1 MDDQSTV
8 RAADAARGYYETAD
22 VDGFYASVWGGE
34 DIHTGIYAHPREA
47 IGTASRRTVERAAAK
62 AADLLG
68 PGRRVLDMGSGYGG
82 AARYLA
88 ERFGCRVVALN
99 ISESQN
105 QRHRETNDARGLG
118 GLIEVVTGSFND
130 VPEPDGSF
138 DVVWSQ
144 EALCH
149 SGDRARTLGEAARV
163 LKPGGGFVF
172 TDVMATHKATAR
184 ELAPLAERLAMGRFA
199 TLDFY
204 HTRLG
209 ELGLAPVEFEDLS
222 EHLLT
227 HYIRLTE
234 EVREHGEE
242 LTGVISRGYLERLG
256 QNLPLWVRACRE
268 GNLAW
273 GIFHAV
279 SATDD
284 R

>member
-47 IGTASRRTVERAAAK
+47 IGAASRRTVERVAAK

-105 QRHRETNDARGLG
+105 RRHREANAARGLG
-118 GLIEVVTGSFND
+118 ALIEVVTGSFND

-149 SGDRARTLGEAARV
+149 SGDRAKTLGEAARV
-163 LKPGGGFVF
+163 LKPGGAFVF
-172 TDVMATHKATAR
+172 TDIMATPKATAE

-204 HTRLG
+204 RARLG

-242 LTGVISRGYLERLG
+242 LAQVISPGYLERLG
-256 QNLPLWVRACRE
+256 GNLPLWARASQE
-268 GNLAW
+268 GHLAW

-279 SATDD
+279 CAADA

>member
-1 MDDQSTV
+1 MNDQQTA

-34 DIHTGIYAHPREA
+34 DIHTGIYAHPYEA
-47 IGTASRRTVERAAAK
+47 VGAASRRTVERVAAK

-68 PGRRVLDMGSGYGG
+68 PGRNVLDMGSGYGG
-82 AARYLA
+82 ADRYLA
-88 ERFGCRVVALN
+88 ANFGCRVVAVN

-105 QRHRETNDARGLG
+105 QRNREANAARGLD
-118 GLIEVVTGSFND
+118 GLIEVVTGSFD
-130 VPEPDGSF
+130 DLPAADGSF

-149 SGDRARTLGEAARV
+149 SGDRASTLGEAVRV
-163 LKPGGGFVF
+163 LKPGGALVF
-172 TDVMATHKATAR
+172 TDIMAAENAPAE
-184 ELAPLAERLAMGRFA
+184 ELGPLAERLSMGEFA
-199 TLDFY
+199 TLGFY
-204 HTRLG
+204 RERLA

-227 HYIRLTE
+227 HYVRLTE
-234 EVREHGEE
+234 EVSAHGGE
-242 LTGVISRGYLERLG
+242 LADVISPGYLDRLRE
-256 QNLPLWVRACRE
+256 NLPRWVRAC
-268 GNLAW
+268 GSGHLVW

-279 SATDD
+279 TAAGG